1 MEKRNKVNK
10 KLISMI
16 LAGMLTFAPVGCG
29 KANTK
34 TADTTAPATQTTTEA
49 TTEDIEVVTTEATT
63 EAVVTDGLDITNNAS
78 IEKVVDESYEK
89 YQEFY
94 EETGIDKDQI
104 RNMIFFINDKYTDE
118 AGSPVFTE
126 EEMALAYCNVE
137 RIMLPY
143 KVSQKIDNINTIN
156 NGDIK
161 PEDDGIIIPEIPKI
175 SDFIDQNISG
185 GKITARKT
193 KEWEDELEKQRKL
206 MNESRT
212 FDIDSI
218 NAFIKKNEVTDF
230 NNDDTGLSSSTVNGF
245 LFVISDQHKYAL
257 RMAGAM
263 QPQVI
268 YIEGNDGI
276 DEIKINASNEE
287 RKIEDLIENLK
298 EEVQKEDSVIY
309 GFDINKVAEDV
320 STSYYEGRTP
330 EAEEIAAE
338 YGLSIE
344 HSNIIIDY
352 AIFLSTMEYYQY
364 ERIDCNRKRQA
375 HDKLNE
381 IITNNKTSSLNGTRK
396 LVLNA

>member
-1 MEKRNKVNK
+1 MEKRNKINK

-34 TADTTAPATQTTTEA
+34 TADTTAPATQATTEA

-63 EAVVTDGLDITNNAS
+63 EEVVTDGLDITNNAS

-126 EEMALAYCNVE
+126 DEMALAYCNVE

-276 DEIKINASNEE
+276 DEIKINAYNEE
-287 RKIEDLIENLK
+287 RKVEDLVENLK
-298 EEVQKEDSVIY
+298 EENLLDAAKTDEVVNY
-309 GFDINKVAEDV
+309 VVAL
-320 STSYYEGRTP
+320 YENGQATTP
-330 EAEEIAAE
+330 EEIAAA
-338 YGLSIE
+338 YGLGIDNSDLL
-344 HSNIIIDY
+344 IDY

>member
-1 MEKRNKVNK
+1 MEKRNKINK
-10 KLISMI
+10 RLISMI

-63 EAVVTDGLDITNNAS
+63 EEVVAEGLDITNNAS

-94 EETGIDKDQI
+94 DETGIDKDQI

-126 EEMALAYCNVE
+126 DEMALAYCNVE
-137 RIMLPY
+137 RIMLPS

-193 KEWEDELEKQRKL
+193 KEWEDELDKQRKL

-276 DEIKINASNEE
+276 DEIKINAYNEE
-287 RKIEDLIENLK
+287 RKVEDLVENLK
-298 EEVQKEDSVIY
+298 EENLLDAAKTDEVVNY
-309 GFDINKVAEDV
+309 VVAL
-320 STSYYEGRTP
+320 YENGQATTP
-330 EAEEIAAE
+330 EEIAAA
-338 YGLSIE
+338 YGLGIDNSDLL
-344 HSNIIIDY
+344 IDY

>member
-126 EEMALAYCNVE
+126 DEMALAYCNVE

-287 RKIEDLIENLK
+287 RKIEDIIENLK
-298 EEVQKEDSVIY
+298 EENLLDAAKTDEVVNY
-309 GFDINKVAEDV
+309 VVAL
-320 STSYYEGRTP
+320 YENGQATTP
-330 EAEEIAAE
+330 EEIAAA
-338 YGLSIE
+338 YGLGIDNSDLL
-344 HSNIIIDY
+344 IDY

>member
-1 MEKRNKVNK
+1 MEKRNKINK

-63 EAVVTDGLDITNNAS
+63 EEVVVTDELDVTNNAS

-104 RNMIFFINDKYTDE
+104 RNMIFFINDAYTDE

-126 EEMALAYCNVE
+126 DEMALAYCNVE

-143 KVSQKIDNINTIN
+143 KVSQKIDNIYTIN

-175 SDFIDQNISG
+175 SDFIDQNKSG

-276 DEIKINASNEE
+276 DEIKINAYNEE
-287 RKIEDLIENLK
+287 RKVEDLVENLK
-298 EEVQKEDSVIY
+298 EENLLDAAKTDEVVNY
-309 GFDINKVAEDV
+309 VVAL
-320 STSYYEGRTP
+320 YENGQATTP
-330 EAEEIAAE
+330 EEIAAA
-338 YGLSIE
+338 YGLGIDNSDLL
-344 HSNIIIDY
+344 IDY

>member
-1 MEKRNKVNK
+1 MEKRNKINK
-10 KLISMI
+10 RLISMI

-63 EAVVTDGLDITNNAS
+63 EEVVAEGLDITNNAS

-94 EETGIDKDQI
+94 DETGIDKDQI

-126 EEMALAYCNVE
+126 DEMALAYCNVE

-193 KEWEDELEKQRKL
+193 KEWEDELDKQRKL

-276 DEIKINASNEE
+276 DEIKINAYNEE
-287 RKIEDLIENLK
+287 RKVEDLVENLK
-298 EEVQKEDSVIY
+298 EENLLDAAKTDEVVNY
-309 GFDINKVAEDV
+309 VVAL
-320 STSYYEGRTP
+320 YENGQATTP
-330 EAEEIAAE
+330 EEIAAA
-338 YGLSIE
+338 YGLGIDNSDLL
-344 HSNIIIDY
+344 IDY

>member
-1 MEKRNKVNK
+1 MEKRNKINK

-126 EEMALAYCNVE
+126 DEMALAYCNVE

-276 DEIKINASNEE
+276 DEIKINAYNEE
-287 RKIEDLIENLK
+287 RKVEDLVENLK
-298 EEVQKEDSVIY
+298 EENLLDAAKTDEVVNY
-309 GFDINKVAEDV
+309 VVAL
-320 STSYYEGRTP
+320 YENGQATTP
-330 EAEEIAAE
+330 EEIAAA
-338 YGLSIE
+338 YGLGIDNSDLL
-344 HSNIIIDY
+344 IDY

>member
-34 TADTTAPATQTTTEA
+34 TADTTATATETTTEA

-63 EAVVTDGLDITNNAS
+63 EEVVTDGLDITNNAS

-126 EEMALAYCNVE
+126 DEMALAYCNVE

-276 DEIKINASNEE
+276 DEIKINAYNEE
-287 RKIEDLIENLK
+287 RKVEDLVENLK
-298 EEVQKEDSVIY
+298 EENLLDAAKTDEVVNY
-309 GFDINKVAEDV
+309 VVAL
-320 STSYYEGRTP
+320 YENGQATTP
-330 EAEEIAAE
+330 EEIAAA
-338 YGLSIE
+338 YGLGIDNSDLL
-344 HSNIIIDY
+344 IDY

>member
-126 EEMALAYCNVE
+126 DEMALAYCNVE

-218 NAFIKKNEVTDF
+218 NAFIKKNEVTDY

-257 RMAGAM
+257 KMAGAM

-287 RKIEDLIENLK
+287 RKIEDIIENLK
-298 EEVQKEDSVIY
+298 EENLLDAAKTDEVVNY
-309 GFDINKVAEDV
+309 VVAL
-320 STSYYEGRTP
+320 YENGQTTTP
-330 EAEEIAAE
+330 EEIAAA

>member
-1 MEKRNKVNK
+1 MEKRNKINK

-49 TTEDIEVVTTEATT
+49 TTEDIEVVTIEATT
-63 EAVVTDGLDITNNAS
+63 EEVVVTDELDVTNNAS

-104 RNMIFFINDKYTDE
+104 RNMIFFINDAYTDE

-126 EEMALAYCNVE
+126 DEMALAYCNVE

-276 DEIKINASNEE
+276 DEIKINAYNEE
-287 RKIEDLIENLK
+287 RKVEDLVENLK
-298 EEVQKEDSVIY
+298 EENLLDAAKTDEVVNY
-309 GFDINKVAEDV
+309 VVAL
-320 STSYYEGRTP
+320 YENGQATTP
-330 EAEEIAAE
+330 EEIAAA
-338 YGLSIE
+338 YGLGIDNSDLL
-344 HSNIIIDY
+344 IDY

>member
-126 EEMALAYCNVE
+126 DEMALAYCNVE

-276 DEIKINASNEE
+276 DEIKINAYNEE
-287 RKIEDLIENLK
+287 RKVEDLVENLK
-298 EEVQKEDSVIY
+298 EENLLDAAKTDEVVNY
-309 GFDINKVAEDV
+309 VVAL
-320 STSYYEGRTP
+320 YENGQATTP
-330 EAEEIAAE
+330 EEIAAA
-338 YGLSIE
+338 YGLGIDNSDLL
-344 HSNIIIDY
+344 IDY